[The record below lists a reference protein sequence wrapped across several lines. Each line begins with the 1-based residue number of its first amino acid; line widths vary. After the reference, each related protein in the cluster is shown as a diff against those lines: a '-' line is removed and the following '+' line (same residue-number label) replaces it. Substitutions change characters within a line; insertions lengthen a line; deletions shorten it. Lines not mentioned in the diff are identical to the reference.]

1 MFKKLPKLW
10 CHFSRKNWL
19 KTMFIIV
26 GVSASTVGYSQTT
39 DPPASD
45 GAQKDEVTAT
55 PPGNEKVISGQV
67 LSKTDNS
74 PVVGALVFVKG
85 TNIATETDEAGNYTL
100 AIPQESANGILVIQS
115 DDFDLQELPLAT
127 TTNFNVALNE
137 DVTKL
142 ETVQIVGYGTQEK
155 SDVTGSI
162 SSVKSEELNR
172 VTVTDPTLAMQGRAT
187 GINVTQNTGA
197 PGSPITI
204 RIRGIATIGNA
215 DPLYVVNGVPVDN
228 IAFLNSNDIQS
239 IDVLKDASSCAVY
252 GARGANG
259 VVLVTTKAGNKK
271 KSSFNFN
278 YLTGLSEAWKKMNL
292 LDATQY
298 ATLTN
303 EATMAKNGTIKY
315 ADPTVFG
322 KGTDWQDE
330 IFRKAKMNSY
340 NLSTNGGGEKSNY
353 YISGSYLS
361 QEGIIQNSGY
371 ERFNFLANADYQ
383 ASKRLKVGSF
393 VNLAFYKRTALYDAD
408 PYNSVVA
415 TTLQMDPITQPYSGR
430 GGDSLYA
437 SGVDRT
443 DKPNPLAYLK
453 TRSNVDRGLNF
464 MGRWFGE
471 YELIKGLKFKSTV
484 GYVYGSNTNSGYIG
498 RYLLLDDAKNMVAKQ
513 SNQIATVSRNQSVGT
528 QVLFENSLN
537 YEKTFA
543 EKHKIGILALV
554 GAQKNRG
561 EGFATSKQK
570 TISNDPD
577 QQYLD
582 AALTD
587 STATSTGGVEE
598 YSLLSYLGRF
608 NYEYDNKYL
617 FTANMRADASS
628 RFPEKSRWGNF
639 PSFAAGWKVS
649 EEKFFAPFKKT
660 ISFMKIRASWGKLGN
675 QNIPGGNYPYT
686 TNIATGQNY
695 AINNSLATGK
705 APLGAGN
712 PNIKW
717 ENVTTSNIALDLGL
731 YKDKLLF
738 SVDYFTRMTTDMLTR
753 KTLPG
758 FTGVQQA
765 PYVNLG
771 KIRNRGVELSL
782 EYRNEESKLKYSV
795 KGNMTMIKNKVLEMG
810 DPLYEGQYRIFTTNI
825 TKEGLSVA
833 EFYGYQSDGIIQTE
847 DEAAKIRATGGT
859 MSQARPGDMKFKDI
873 NGDGVVNDKDRT
885 TLGSPLPKV
894 YYGISAAAQYGSFDI
909 NITFQGVAGNK
920 IFNGSSFNLLGG
932 DPNSNM
938 SAEMMNRWTGP
949 GSSDKIP
956 RMAAGDPNNNA
967 RMSDRYIEKGNYLR
981 IKNLQLGYTVANS
994 ITEKVKIQK
1003 LRFYVAAQN
1012 LLTFTKY
1019 TGLDPEIGTYN
1030 YGNSTSSLNMGVDAG
1045 GTYPQART
1053 WQFGINASF

>member
-1 MFKKLPKLW
+1 MFV
-10 CHFSRKNWL
+10 
-19 KTMFIIV
+19 IV
-26 GVSASTVGYSQTT
+26 GVGTTTSGYSQTL
-39 DPPASD
+39 DPPA
-45 GAQKDEVTAT
+45 GGGVQKDTITAT
-55 PPGNEKVISGQV
+55 PSSGNEKVIAGQV
-67 LSKTDNS
+67 LSKNDNS
-74 PVVGALVFVKG
+74 PISGVVVFVKG
-85 TNIATETDEAGNYTL
+85 TNIATETDESGNYS
-100 AIPQESANGILVIQS
+100 ISVPQEHANGTLVIKYE
-115 DDFDLQELPLAT
+115 DETTVELPLAT
-127 TTNFNVALNE
+127 TTNFTVLREE

-142 ETVQIVGYGTQEK
+142 ETVQIIGYGTQEK

-259 VVLVTTKAGNKK
+259 VVLVTTKAGSKK
-271 KSSFNFN
+271 KSGFNFN
-278 YLTGLSEAWKKMNL
+278 YLTGQSEAWKKMNL
-292 LDATQY
+292 LDASEY
-298 ATLTN
+298 ALLTN
-303 EATMAKNGTIKY
+303 EAGMAKNGTIKY
-315 ADPTVFG
+315 ADPASFG
-322 KGTDWQDE
+322 KGTDWQDL

-340 NLSTNGGGEKSNY
+340 NLSANGSTEKSNY
-353 YISGSYLS
+353 YVSGSYLS

-371 ERFNFLANADYQ
+371 ERYNFLANADYQ

-393 VNLAFYKRTALYDAD
+393 VNMAFYKRTALYDSD

-453 TRSNVDRGLNF
+453 TRSNVDKGLNI
-464 MGRWFGE
+464 MGRWFAE
-471 YELIKGLKFKSTV
+471 YELIKGLKFKSTL

-498 RYLLLDDAKNMVAKQ
+498 RYLMLDDAKNVVAKQ
-513 SNQIATVSRNQSVGT
+513 SNEVSTVSRNQGLNT

-543 EKHKIGILALV
+543 QKHKIGVLALV
-554 GAQKNRG
+554 GTQSNKG
-561 EGFATSKQK
+561 EGFAASKQK
-570 TISNDPD
+570 TVSNDPS
-577 QQYLD
+577 QQHLD

-587 STATSTGGVEE
+587 STRTATGGKEE
-598 YSLLSYLGRF
+598 YSLMSYLGRI

-628 RFPEKSRWGNF
+628 RFPEKSRWGSF
-639 PSFAAGWKVS
+639 PSFAAGWKIS
-649 EEKFFAPFKKT
+649 EEGFFAPLKKN
-660 ISFMKIRASWGKLGN
+660 ISFLKLRASWGKLGN

-686 TNIATGQNY
+686 TNIANEQNY
-695 AINNSLATGK
+695 AIKNSLATGK

-712 PNIKW
+712 PDIKW
-717 ENVTTSNIALDLGL
+717 ENVTTSNIALDFGFF
-731 YKDKLLF
+731 KDKLLF
-738 SVDYFTRMTTDMLTR
+738 SADYFTRLTSDMLTR
-753 KTLPG
+753 KSLPAYS
-758 FTGVQQA
+758 GVQEF

-771 KIRNRGVELSL
+771 KIRNRGIELSL
-782 EYRNEESKLKYSV
+782 EYRNEETKFKYSV

-810 DPLYEGQYRIFTTNI
+810 DPLYEGQYRIFTTNL

-833 EFYGYQSDGIIQTE
+833 EFYGYQVDGVIQTE
-847 DEAAKIRATGGT
+847 EEAAKIRATGGT
-859 MSQARPGDMKFKDI
+859 MSQAQAGDLKFKDV
-873 NGDGVVNDKDRT
+873 NGDGTITDKDRT
-885 TLGSPLPKV
+885 TLGSPLPKI
-894 YYGISAAAQYGSFDI
+894 YYGISGAAQYGSFDV
-909 NITFQGVAGNK
+909 NITFQGVGGNK

-938 SAEMMNRWTGP
+938 SVEMLNRWTGT
-949 GSSDKIP
+949 GSSFTMP

-967 RMSDRYIEKGNYLR
+967 RMSSRYIENGSYLR
-981 IKNLQLGYTVANS
+981 IKNLQIGYTVPEKF
-994 ITEKVKIQK
+994 TQKVKFQK
-1003 LRFYVAAQN
+1003 FRVYVAAQN